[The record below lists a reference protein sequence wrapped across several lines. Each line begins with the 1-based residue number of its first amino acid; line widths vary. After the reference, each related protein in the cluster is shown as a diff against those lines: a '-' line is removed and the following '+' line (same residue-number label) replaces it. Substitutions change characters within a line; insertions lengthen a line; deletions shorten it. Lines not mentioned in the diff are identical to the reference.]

1 MLVVRAIKM
10 INEVGGSYPEGQ
22 VLISDSAG
30 AKLWTLG
37 HGRTVVEARSLHDY
51 RTVPLT
57 TGHVDA
63 LLAGG
68 AIDWRLARMLYAL
81 LVE

>member
-1 MLVVRAIKM
+1 MLVVRAIRM

-22 VLISDSAG
+22 VLLSDTCG
-30 AKLWTLG
+30 AMLWTLG

-51 RTVPLT
+51 QTVPLNT
-57 TGHVDA
+57 AHVDV

-81 LVE
+81 LVR